1 MMITERFE
9 LELELLESFANPMY
23 IHYLA
28 QSGLLDDPAFQ
39 RYLNY
44 LQYWH
49 TAPYVSYVEYPHAL
63 AFLKLLQVDS
73 FRQAMKR
80 LVALD
85 LVFVYFLCITCR
97 QEFALMAYQ
106 QQGLHWQ
113 YYTE

>member
-1 MMITERFE
+1 MMITEKERFE
-9 LELELLESFANPMY
+9 LELELLESLANPMY

-28 QSGLLDDPAFQ
+28 QNGLLDDPAFQ

-80 LVALD
+80 
-85 LVFVYFLCITCR
+85 

>member
-1 MMITERFE
+1 MEHSPITEKERFE

-39 RYLNY
+39 RYLHY
-44 LQYWH
+44 LQYWQRK
-49 TAPYVSYVEYPHAL
+49 PYVYYVEFPHAL
-63 AFLKLLQVDS
+63 AFLKLLQVES

-80 LVALD
+80 
-85 LVFVYFLCITCR
+85 
-97 QEFALMAYQ
+97 QEFALMVYQ
-106 QQGLHWQ
+106 QQGLQWQ